1 MAMKTYQGSCHC
13 GAVRFEAIFDMR
25 DGTSKCNCTLCTKQ
39 RAWFVFVKPP
49 NFRLLSDEAGLADY
63 QFGERILH
71 HQFCRTCGVRAFG
84 WGDHEIM
91 GGLWHYVNVASL
103 DNADTTELAE
113 APVKYVDGRHDDYD
127 GPPPTETR
135 HL

>member
-1 MAMKTYQGSCHC
+1 VQLHL
-13 GAVRFEAIFDMR
+13 V
-25 DGTSKCNCTLCTKQ
+25 TKQ

-49 NFRLLSDEAGLADY
+49 NFRLLSDEAALADY

-91 GGLWHYVNVASL
+91 GGLWYYVNLASL

-113 APVKYVDGRHDDYD
+113 APIKYVNGRHDDYD
-127 GPPPTETR
+127 GPPPAETR